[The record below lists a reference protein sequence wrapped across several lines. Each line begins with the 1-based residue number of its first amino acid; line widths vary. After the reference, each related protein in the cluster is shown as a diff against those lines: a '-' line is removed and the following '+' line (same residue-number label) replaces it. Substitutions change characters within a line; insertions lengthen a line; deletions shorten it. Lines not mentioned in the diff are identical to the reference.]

1 MGFEPVTVS
10 ATAYRIAHLGDLA
23 FGQTIVP
30 SIHQQTLP
38 MALFENQGLEGAD
51 YPLSPGVYTAK
62 QLVAVVSPL
71 LESVVYAFPQS
82 SHSEDPAPLETLLD
96 GLAAIL
102 STSGRVSSLPLSYG
116 KFDTPRREIA
126 IQAQIIGKALV
137 KHARDAFS
145 LENVDSSFRIRSPC
159 EGHLWTS
166 PVVALLMGPRSTH
179 YLMELYNEW
188 LHQMVLL
195 RDLLLPF
202 ENYDEV
208 PLIITAKAKNGL
220 REAEEPRQRFLL
232 QCLAGTTPSLAIVN
246 LAKTLTAPDLPSGGY
261 GFQYSQGLVLPA
273 FLSGSP
279 SCYLLRYHPAR
290 LEDTSNNLLFDY
302 EHTDYDSAPQNNI
315 SEPDIVVAPG
325 AWPPPSLFALKSQST
340 KSSLEVNVG
349 SDSSKRI
356 LKLQVDID
364 SGTLVS
370 VDIGQISRGR
380 RYVYHIQPSTSPT
393 SSHHSPTDAT
403 SNGETKTPSH
413 NGQIEDG
420 FISRPLIST
429 PSSPPGSPAK
439 PSSNEHV
446 FLHKAAN
453 ILSQPGLV
461 TSLPHKP
468 SAADDANMIHII
480 PAGNQVI
487 GLALLGKL
495 YPENVVVLNEHQ
507 APETANCVG
516 KNVGARFVILNLG
529 NNCSAFG
536 EGEA

>member
-1 MGFEPVTVS
+1 
-10 ATAYRIAHLGDLA
+10 
-23 FGQTIVP
+23 
-30 SIHQQTLP
+30 
-38 MALFENQGLEGAD
+38 MALFENQGLERAD

-62 QLVAVVSPL
+62 QLVAAVSPL
-71 LESVVYAFPQS
+71 LESVVCAFGQISPP
-82 SHSEDPAPLETLLD
+82 EEPTPLETLLD
-96 GLAAIL
+96 GLAALL

-126 IQAQIIGKALV
+126 GQAQIIGKALV

-145 LENVDSSFRIRSPC
+145 LENVDSNFRIRSPC

-166 PVVALLMGPRSTH
+166 PVVALLMGSRSNH

-208 PLIITAKAKNGL
+208 PLIITANAKNGL

-246 LAKTLTAPDLPSGGY
+246 LAKTLTAPDLISGGY

-290 LEDTSNNLLFDY
+290 LEDTSSNLLFDY
-302 EHTDYDSAPQNNI
+302 EHTDYDTAPQNNI

-364 SGTLVS
+364 SGTLIS
-370 VDIGQISRGR
+370 VDIGQITRGR

-393 SSHHSPTDAT
+393 SSHHGANGAT
-403 SNGETKTPSH
+403 STGQSKTSSHKGRTETSF
-413 NGQIEDG
+413 IE
-420 FISRPLIST
+420 SRLVST
-429 PSSPPGSPAK
+429 PPELPEARTKPA
-439 PSSNEHV
+439 SNEHV
-446 FLHKAAN
+446 FLHKAVN

-468 SAADDANMIHII
+468 SSDSVADDGNMIHII
-480 PAGNQVI
+480 PAGNHVI

-507 APETANCVG
+507 APETANSVG

-529 NNCSAFG
+529 SDCPTLG
-536 EGEA
+536 DGEA